1 MPRAE
6 DMLEMKVANKR
17 MKSKPNPVI
26 PYSGRKLHQMRSYN
40 LAPKRKRKG
49 LRLQTTRMPPAVMGP
64 M

>member
-1 MPRAE
+1 MPHAE
-6 DMLEMKVANKR
+6 DMLEKKVAAKR

-26 PYSGRKLHQMRSYN
+26 PYSKRKRLRQG
-40 LAPKRKRKG
+40 LLPKLKRKG